1 MTKKENDMKDNIEE
15 SEIIDEME
23 AEIEELKNKEWEIDE
38 EKIENAVSGEDNSEV
53 SKLKDALLK
62 SQADYENFKRRTSR
76 DKDEMVF
83 FIKSKIINPILK
95 RLDDIERIIKNTPE
109 EEKETPIFKA
119 TLALELSLKKD
130 LTDMWVKEFVSLWE
144 EVDPNKHDV
153 MTKIPGKPENII
165 CDEFEKG
172 YELEGKVLRIAK
184 VVVGSGE

>member
-1 MTKKENDMKDNIEE
+1 MTKNEKDEIEE
-15 SEIIDEME
+15 SEIME
-23 AEIEELKNKEWEIDE
+23 EIQDEIEDLKNEEWEIDE
-38 EKIENAVSGEDNSEV
+38 EKVQEATWNDNSEV
-53 SKLKDALLK
+53 SGLKEALLK

-76 DKDEMVF
+76 DKDEMLF

-119 TLALELSLKKD
+119 TLALDLWLKKD
-130 LTDMWVKEFVSLWE
+130 LWDMWVKEFISLWE

-153 MTKIPGKPENII
+153 MTQIPGKPENII

-172 YELEGKVLRIAK
+172 YELDGKVLRIAK
-184 VVVGSGE
+184 VVVGAGE